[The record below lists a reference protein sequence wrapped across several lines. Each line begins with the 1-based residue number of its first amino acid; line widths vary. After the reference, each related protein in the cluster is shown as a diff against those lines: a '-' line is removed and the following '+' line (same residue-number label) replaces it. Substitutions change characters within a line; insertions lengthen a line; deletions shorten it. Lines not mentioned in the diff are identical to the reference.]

1 MSPFFTVVIPTFNC
15 ADYLERALNSVF
27 SQTYQNFEIIVVDN
41 SSTDHTKHVLKSYND
56 KRLTVIEVNNN
67 GIIALSRNKGIENA
81 KGDWI
86 AFLDADD
93 LWYEEKLQI
102 VFNEIES
109 SKLIDVFST
118 DEFQIDEDTGIKTH
132 LRYGPYCTDFYKI
145 LLLYGNRL
153 STSATIVNH
162 KFLKKNCINFREYK
176 EFTTVEDYDLWLL
189 MARAGA
195 KFQFIE
201 SIQGEYTIHSDNTST
216 QSDVHYKNGINVL
229 KDHVYNLQAFEP
241 NKDKL
246 WQLINSRLLISSAK
260 NMLINKHYISSLK
273 FILKAFRR
281 SFTGSF
287 SYITT
292 KINQKKHCKEC

>member
-27 SQTYQNFEIIVVDN
+27 SQACQNFEIIVVDN
-41 SSTDHTKHVLKSYND
+41 SSTDHTNHVLKSYND

-93 LWYEEKLQI
+93 LWYQEKLQI
-102 VFNEIES
+102 VFNEIQS
-109 SKLIDVFST
+109 SKFIDVFST
-118 DEFQIDEDTGIKTH
+118 DEFQIDEDTGTKTH
-132 LRYGPYCTDFYKI
+132 LRYGPYCKDFYKI
-145 LLLYGNRL
+145 LLLNGNRL
-153 STSATIVNH
+153 STSATIVNRN
-162 KFLKKNCINFREYK
+162 FLKKNRINFREHK
-176 EFTTVEDYDLWLL
+176 EFATVEDYDFWLL

-195 KFQFIE
+195 EFQFIE

-216 QSDVHYKNGINVL
+216 QSGVHYQNGINVL
-229 KDHVYNLQAFEP
+229 KDHVYNLQAFEQ
-241 NKDKL
+241 NKDNL

-260 NMLINKHYISSLK
+260 NMFINKHYISSLK
-273 FILKAFRR
+273 FILKAFCE
-281 SFTGSF
+281 SFTGTF
-287 SYITT
+287 SYIAT
-292 KINQKKHCKEC
+292 KINQKKTT